1 MLDEAAADADAGAG
15 LAQRT
20 RRFGRLAAVD
30 ATFRARLPAAHL
42 AHRPPA
48 TGGVGEQEYP
58 RATVVLHRTP

>member
-1 MLDEAAADADAGAG
+1 MIRRRSAGP
-15 LAQRT
+15 
-20 RRFGRLAAVD
+20 GRLAAVD

-58 RATVVLHRTP
+58 RAAVVLHRTP